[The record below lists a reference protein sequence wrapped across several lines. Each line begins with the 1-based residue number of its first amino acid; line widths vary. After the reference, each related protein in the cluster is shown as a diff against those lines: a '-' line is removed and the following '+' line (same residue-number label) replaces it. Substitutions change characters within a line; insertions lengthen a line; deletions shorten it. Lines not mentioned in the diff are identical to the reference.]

1 MSNLIRT
8 PKIKRAE
15 VISDT
20 FLEIS
25 DQVLTDAISE
35 HDVPT
40 VSSTKNDVPAETDGQ
55 EHFPED
61 DVFQGISDQ
70 ILADAI
76 SEHDV
81 HTNAS
86 NREDP
91 TSNEVFQTVPPNK
104 LADTI
109 PEHPVLAHTIS
120 EHQDLHKTSSTTHVP
135 YNASNQEDPPSNK
148 GFQTVPSNILA
159 VTTPEHPVL
168 AHAISEHS
176 IPTVDRNTTK
186 RIVKLKP
193 PTSKDNPKRKRKEE
207 KKISSDNK
215 MNNIKITD
223 VFRRQ
228 PKSEQKTTPNK
239 KISGEDNSEL
249 ETGTDLHITRDVM
262 HQGSKQMDCTK
273 PHSI

>member
-1 MSNLIRT
+1 MLNI
-8 PKIKRAE
+8 
-15 VISDT
+15 
-20 FLEIS
+20 
-25 DQVLTDAISE
+25 
-35 HDVPT
+35 
-40 VSSTKNDVPAETDGQ
+40 
-55 EHFPED
+55 
-61 DVFQGISDQ
+61 
-70 ILADAI
+70 
-76 SEHDV
+76 
-81 HTNAS
+81 
-86 NREDP
+86 REDP
-91 TSNEVFQTVPPNK
+91 TSNEAFQTVPPNK

-109 PEHPVLAHTIS
+109 PEHPALAHTIS

-148 GFQTVPSNILA
+148 GFQTVPSNRLA
-159 VTTPEHPVL
+159 VTTPGHPVL

-207 KKISSDNK
+207 KKMSSDNK

-239 KISGEDNSEL
+239 KISEEDNSEL
-249 ETGTDLHITRDVM
+249 ETGTDLHITSDVM
-262 HQGSKQMDCTK
+262 HQGSKQMDSTK
-273 PHSI
+273 SLSISNQVLHNEMPDLAQNSNKSNPNNLMLSPGDQMNRMSGDQLNAIILSCNLLEKDTGSVLKTFAVLKK